1 MKVVF
6 NDGSNIFDLDVSPFG
21 FVAFLVRVHR
31 WYDSNPDF
39 RGVLVTIAG
48 DVILVRPV

>member
-1 MKVVF
+1 MKVVV
-6 NDGSNIFDLDVSPFG
+6 NDGSYKFDLDVSAFA
-21 FVAFLVRVHR
+21 FIAFLVRVHR
-31 WYDSNPDF
+31 WYGSDPNF